1 MYIHVH
7 VHVCTLCTCANKYT
21 CTWTL
26 LSCFQ
31 QNIRLFAVPT
41 GNTFDQKTF
50 VHVNLIRISLYNS
63 RKCFSSP
70 HFVH

>member
-41 GNTFDQKTF
+41 GNMFDQKTM
-50 VHVNLIRISLYNS
+50 YM
-63 RKCFSSP
+63 
-70 HFVH
+70 